1 MIALH
6 RFLVRKPIE
15 VASEVLEFGI
25 VWIAAPCTDE
35 NAVERAFIEQRRG
48 IVDDGDLG
56 EVFGDLSQG
65 LFVGFALGAV
75 FYLLAKCASPKRES
89 FDADEVED
97 ALDVCLHARRPNG
110 DVEFIAHKF

>member
-6 RFLVRKPIE
+6 RFLVREPIE
-15 VASEVLEFGI
+15 VTSEVLEFGI
-25 VWIAAPCTDE
+25 VWIAAPSADE
-35 NAVERAFIEQRRG
+35 NAVERAFIEHRRG

-56 EVFGDLSQG
+56 EVFGDLPQG

-75 FYLLAKCASPKRES
+75 FYLLAKRASPKRES